1 MNKNKR
7 LIYISLLAA
16 QGVVITMLERAI
28 PFPFAFAP
36 GAKLGLANIITLL
49 AIFTLP
55 YKDSLKVVWMRLLI
69 STLLGGT
76 LSTFLYSFAG
86 AFLSYG
92 GMLLVRLLGPKR
104 VSMIGISAA
113 GGILHNVGQLA
124 MASLIAQSF
133 SVMLY
138 LPILS
143 ITGIF
148 SGIAVGAVWIRFA
161 TAAPKGYGFVRL
173 DVPEL
178 TIAVLPTFRGRGI
191 GKSLLE
197 RMLIHLRATDLEA
210 VALSVSRSNP
220 ARKLYERHGFH
231 VLKKQKNSC
240 TMLLE
245 LT

>member
-28 PFPFAFAP
+28 PFAFAP

-55 YKDSLKVVWMRLLI
+55 YKDSFKVVWMRLLI

-104 VSMIGISAA
+104 VSMIGISAT

-143 ITGIF
+143 VTGIF
-148 SGIAVGAVWIRFA
+148 SGIAVGV
-161 TAAPKGYGFVRL
+161 AANY
-173 DVPEL
+173 
-178 TIAVLPTFRGRGI
+178 
-191 GKSLLE
+191 LLE
-197 RMLIHLRATDLEA
+197 HVSTIRQFQLEEA
-210 VALSVSRSNP
+210 AKSKLTKAWYEASLVY
-220 ARKLYERHGFH
+220 RKE
-231 VLKKQKNSC
+231 QD
-240 TMLLE
+240 
-245 LT
+245 

>member
-104 VSMIGISAA
+104 VSMIGISAT

-148 SGIAVGAVWIRFA
+148 SGVAVGV
-161 TAAPKGYGFVRL
+161 AANY
-173 DVPEL
+173 
-178 TIAVLPTFRGRGI
+178 
-191 GKSLLE
+191 LLE
-197 RMLIHLRATDLEA
+197 HVSTIRQFQSEEA
-210 VALSVSRSNP
+210 AKSKLTKAWYEASLVY
-220 ARKLYERHGFH
+220 RKEHD
-231 VLKKQKNSC
+231 
-240 TMLLE
+240 
-245 LT
+245 

>member
-76 LSTFLYSFAG
+76 LSTFLYCFAG

-104 VSMIGISAA
+104 VSMIGISAT

-148 SGIAVGAVWIRFA
+148 SGVAVGV
-161 TAAPKGYGFVRL
+161 AANY
-173 DVPEL
+173 
-178 TIAVLPTFRGRGI
+178 
-191 GKSLLE
+191 LLE
-197 RMLIHLRATDLEA
+197 HVATIRQFQSEEA
-210 VALSVSRSNP
+210 AKSKLTKAWYEASLVY
-220 ARKLYERHGFH
+220 RKE
-231 VLKKQKNSC
+231 QD
-240 TMLLE
+240 
-245 LT
+245 

>member
-16 QGVVITMLERAI
+16 QGVVITLLERAI
-28 PFPFAFAP
+28 LFPFAFAP

-104 VSMIGISAA
+104 VSMIGISAT

-148 SGIAVGAVWIRFA
+148 SGVAVGV
-161 TAAPKGYGFVRL
+161 AANY
-173 DVPEL
+173 
-178 TIAVLPTFRGRGI
+178 
-191 GKSLLE
+191 LLE
-197 RMLIHLRATDLEA
+197 HVSTIRQFQSEEA
-210 VALSVSRSNP
+210 AKSKLTKAWYEASLVY
-220 ARKLYERHGFH
+220 RKEHD
-231 VLKKQKNSC
+231 
-240 TMLLE
+240 
-245 LT
+245 

>member
-55 YKDSLKVVWMRLLI
+55 YKDSFKVVWMRLLI

-104 VSMIGISAA
+104 VSVIGISAT

-148 SGIAVGAVWIRFA
+148 SGVAVGV
-161 TAAPKGYGFVRL
+161 AANY
-173 DVPEL
+173 
-178 TIAVLPTFRGRGI
+178 
-191 GKSLLE
+191 LLE
-197 RMLIHLRATDLEA
+197 HVSTIRQFQSEEA
-210 VALSVSRSNP
+210 AKSKLTKAWYEASLVY
-220 ARKLYERHGFH
+220 RKE
-231 VLKKQKNSC
+231 QD
-240 TMLLE
+240 
-245 LT
+245 